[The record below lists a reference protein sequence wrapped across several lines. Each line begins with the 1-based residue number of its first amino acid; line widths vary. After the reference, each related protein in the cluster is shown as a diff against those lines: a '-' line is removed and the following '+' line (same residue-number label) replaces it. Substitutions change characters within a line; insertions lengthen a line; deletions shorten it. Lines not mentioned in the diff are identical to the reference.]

1 MKKTWKKCYSLIVA
15 AGMVFAL
22 AACSSGTAAPAADTE
37 KETEAPAD
45 VSAAD
50 SDDASEGLSVTAAEE
65 ASATLSADAAAF
77 STAAATEFSTVGAAA
92 FSTEEAPETAATA
105 ATDGAQTTA
114 EGIDYLVLVNEIH
127 PLPEGWE
134 DALET
139 VHTTNSLGDD
149 VEVEKKT
156 YDAYLRLKEDLEK
169 EDQMQLRLL
178 EGL

>member
-1 MKKTWKKCYSLIVA
+1 MRLRLVLPEPLLLPQIQKKKRKLQQTFPLRILMMPLKVSLLLPLRKLLRL
-15 AGMVFAL
+15 FPL
-22 AACSSGTAAPAADTE
+22 TPL
-37 KETEAPAD
+37 PFRPQQ
-45 VSAAD
+45 
-50 SDDASEGLSVTAAEE
+50 L
-65 ASATLSADAAAF
+65 AF
-77 STAAATEFSTVGAAA
+77 STAAATEFSTAGAAA

-114 EGIDYLVLVNEIH
+114 ESIDYLVLVNKIH

-169 EDQMQLRLL
+169 EDQMQLCLL